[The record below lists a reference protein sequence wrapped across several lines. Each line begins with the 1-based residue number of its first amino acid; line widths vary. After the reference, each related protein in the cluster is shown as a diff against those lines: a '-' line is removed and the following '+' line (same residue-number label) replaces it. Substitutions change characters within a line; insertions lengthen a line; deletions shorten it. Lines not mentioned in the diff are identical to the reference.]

1 MRLHQFPSYRHV
13 RICNA
18 CFSEV
23 TFDNYQEFL
32 KYTYNSL
39 HAEGKIV
46 EVIELVKGKP
56 FDYDYCTVEGR
67 YNFLFMHSSDM

>member
-1 MRLHQFPSYRHV
+1 M
-13 RICNA
+13 
-18 CFSEV
+18 

-46 EVIELVKGKP
+46 EVIELVKSQSKGKP
-56 FDYDYCTVEGR
+56 FDYDYCTVEGMCS
-67 YNFLFMHSSDM
+67 YIYELVIQPKMTD

>member
-1 MRLHQFPSYRHV
+1 M
-13 RICNA
+13 
-18 CFSEV
+18 
-23 TFDNYQEFL
+23 TFDNYQDFL

-46 EVIELVKGKP
+46 EVIELVKSQTKEKP

-67 YNFLFMHSSDM
+67 AQIFISSKKTCFSF

>member
-1 MRLHQFPSYRHV
+1 MFKKKERKKYLN
-13 RICNA
+13 I

-32 KYTYNSL
+32 QYTYNSL

-46 EVIELVKGKP
+46 EVVELAKSQTRGKP
-56 FDYDYCTVEGR
+56 FDYDYCTVEGI
-67 YNFLFMHSSDM
+67 